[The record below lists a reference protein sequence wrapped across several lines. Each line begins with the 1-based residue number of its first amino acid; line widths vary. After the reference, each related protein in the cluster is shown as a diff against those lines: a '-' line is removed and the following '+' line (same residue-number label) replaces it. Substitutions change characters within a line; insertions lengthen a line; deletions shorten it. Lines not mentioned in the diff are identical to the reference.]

1 MTIAVMIGAVTS
13 ISPILYTNTNND
25 DHELHR
31 CDCGMMLV
39 IYLIGIVVMAAPW
52 C

>member
-1 MTIAVMIGAVTS
+1 MTIAVMIGAVIS
-13 ISPILYTNTNND
+13 ISPVLRCNLI
-25 DHELHR
+25 H
-31 CDCGMMLV
+31 CDCVMMLV